1 MTRMQKDPK
10 MDAMW
15 AKTGNRSE
23 YRRADGHVIRKEIDR
38 PWWLVYSP
46 DGTLIPSP
54 FGGVV
59 GGPTLWWAQIAVAT
73 EIDGERLDA

>member
-1 MTRMQKDPK
+1 

-23 YRRADGHVIRKEIDR
+23 YRREDGHTIRKEIDR

-46 DGTLIPSP
+46 EGILIPSK
-54 FGGVV
+54 FGGVL
-59 GGPTLWWAQIAVAT
+59 GGPTLWWAQITVSW
-73 EIDGERLDA
+73 EIDGETA